1 MNNSMKTKLQ
11 ELYEAP
17 RILILDVKTEGVI
30 CQSLTDPADYIEGTD
45 PFESITL

>member
-1 MNNSMKTKLQ
+1 METKFQ
-11 ELYEAP
+11 ELYEVP
-17 RILILDVKTEGVI
+17 RMRVLYVKTEGVI